1 MQLDVAFCCS
11 PHWHHNRV
19 MTNAALPIRTPE
31 SLAMSK
37 ALKKAGF
44 KFVGPTT
51 CYSLMQV
58 HLLTIRWLH

>member
-1 MQLDVAFCCS
+1 
-11 PHWHHNRV
+11 
-19 MTNAALPIRTPE
+19 
-31 SLAMSK
+31 MSK

-58 HLLTIRWLH
+58 RLLTIRQLHWTSVGRPKELYVLGCTPSCDDDDGRKL